1 VIICIYQRY
10 TKLII
15 CVLYVCLFVCLF
27 IDNNTHR
34 YIVVY
39 GSKAKA
45 LTGASDV
52 IKYKR
57 KYKFQIA
64 NLKTV
69 IMIMPVGFA
78 QLRTI

>member
-1 VIICIYQRY
+1 MLSTIIN
-10 TKLII
+10 
-15 CVLYVCLFVCLF
+15 CLF

-39 GSKAKA
+39 GTKAQA
-45 LTGASDV
+45 FTGVGDA

-64 NLKTV
+64 IFKIVCEFKN
-69 IMIMPVGFA
+69 I
-78 QLRTI
+78 QLLSPLTTNSNFFT